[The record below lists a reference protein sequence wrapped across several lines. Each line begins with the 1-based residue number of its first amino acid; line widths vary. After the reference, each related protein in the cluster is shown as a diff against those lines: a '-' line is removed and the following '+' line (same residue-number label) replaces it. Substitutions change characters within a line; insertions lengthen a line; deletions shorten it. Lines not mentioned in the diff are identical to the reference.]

1 MKILYEDAVMLA
13 AVKPQGMPAQ
23 ADKTGDLDLLSAL
36 EEYTGQPLGLLH
48 RLDRPVGGVMLFA
61 KEKRAEAFLAKEI
74 QEHRLKKAYLTVL
87 CGRLPAA
94 EGGLEDYLLK
104 NARTNLSEVVSKE
117 RKGAKRAALRYRRL
131 AEEETEQGVLTLAEI
146 ELETGRHHQIR
157 VQTAHAGVPIWG
169 DKKYNKGFP
178 KRGKTEIAA
187 LVLPLGG
194 HPSRYETAV
203 FLYRQARRG
212 AVFTFFGRINGIVRS
227 ILCNFQ

>member
-74 QEHRLKKAYLTVL
+74 QERRLKKAYLTVL

-146 ELETGRHHQIR
+146 ELETGRQRMQACPSGGIKNITKAFRSAAKRRLRSGLTVWRASIPIR
-157 VQTAHAGVPIWG
+157 NSRFPLPPSP
-169 DKKYNKGFP
+169 KG
-178 KRGKTEIAA
+178 
-187 LVLPLGG
+187 
-194 HPSRYETAV
+194 SR
-203 FLYRQARRG
+203 FH
-212 AVFTFFGRINGIVRS
+212 FFRKN
-227 ILCNFQ
+227 

>member
-74 QEHRLKKAYLTVL
+74 QAHRLKKAYLTVL

-131 AEEETEQGVLTLAEI
+131 AERETEQGVLTLAEI

-157 VQTAHAGVPIWG
+157 VQTSHAGVPIWG
-169 DKKYNKGFP
+169 DKKYNKG
-178 KRGKTEIAA
+178 
-187 LVLPLGG
+187 
-194 HPSRYETAV
+194 
-203 FLYRQARRG
+203 
-212 AVFTFFGRINGIVRS
+212 
-227 ILCNFQ
+227 

>member
-61 KEKRAEAFLAKEI
+61 KEI
-74 QEHRLKKAYLTVL
+74 QAHRLKKAYLTVL
-87 CGRLPAA
+87 CGRLPAV

-131 AEEETEQGVLTLAEI
+131 AERETEQGVLTLAEI

-157 VQTAHAGVPIWG
+157 VQTSHAGVPIWG

-178 KRGKTEIAA
+178 KRGKTEIA
-187 LVLPLGG
+187 LWSYRLEGI
-194 HPSRYETAV
+194 HPDTKQPFSFTAKPEGEP
-203 FLYRQARRG
+203 FSL
-212 AVFTFFGRINGIVRS
+212 FSEELTE
-227 ILCNFQ
+227 L

>member
-48 RLDRPVGGVMLFA
+48 RLDRPVGGVMLF
-61 KEKRAEAFLAKEI
+61 AKEI

-131 AEEETEQGVLTLAEI
+131 AERETEQGVLTLAEI

-157 VQTAHAGVPIWG
+157 VQTSHAGVPIWG

-178 KRGKTEIAA
+178 KRGKTEIA
-187 LVLPLGG
+187 LWSYRLEGI
-194 HPSRYETAV
+194 HPDTKQPFSFTAKPEGEP
-203 FLYRQARRG
+203 FSL
-212 AVFTFFGRINGIVRS
+212 FSEELTE
-227 ILCNFQ
+227 L

>member
-61 KEKRAEAFLAKEI
+61 KEKRTEAFLAKEI

-94 EGGLEDYLLK
+94 EDYLLK

-131 AEEETEQGVLTLAEI
+131 AERETEQGVLTLAEI

-169 DKKYNKGFP
+169 DKNITKAFRSAAKRRLRSGLTAWRASIPIRNSRFPLPPSPKGSCF
-178 KRGKTEIAA
+178 
-187 LVLPLGG
+187 
-194 HPSRYETAV
+194 H
-203 FLYRQARRG
+203 
-212 AVFTFFGRINGIVRS
+212 FFRKN
-227 ILCNFQ
+227 

>member
-117 RKGAKRAALRYRRL
+117 RKGAKCRSAVSEACGERNGAGRA
-131 AEEETEQGVLTLAEI
+131 
-146 ELETGRHHQIR
+146 
-157 VQTAHAGVPIWG
+157 
-169 DKKYNKGFP
+169 D
-178 KRGKTEIAA
+178 
-187 LVLPLGG
+187 LGG
-194 HPSRYETAV
+194 NRAGN
-203 FLYRQARRG
+203 RQASPDSRADG
-212 AVFTFFGRINGIVRS
+212 ACRCAHLGG
-227 ILCNFQ
+227 

>member
-131 AEEETEQGVLTLAEI
+131 AERETEQGVLTLAEI
-146 ELETGRHHQIR
+146 ELETGITRFASRLLMQACPSGGIKNITKAFRSAAKRRLRSGLTAWRASIPIR
-157 VQTAHAGVPIWG
+157 NSRFPLPPSP
-169 DKKYNKGFP
+169 KG
-178 KRGKTEIAA
+178 
-187 LVLPLGG
+187 
-194 HPSRYETAV
+194 SR
-203 FLYRQARRG
+203 FH
-212 AVFTFFGRINGIVRS
+212 FFRKN
-227 ILCNFQ
+227 

>member
-36 EEYTGQPLGLLH
+36 EEHTKQSLGLLH

-61 KEKRAEAFLAKEI
+61 KEKQAEAFLAKEI
-74 QEHRLKKAYLTVL
+74 QEHRLKKSYLTVL
-87 CGRLPAA
+87 CGRLPAE
-94 EGGLEDYLLK
+94 EGRWEDYLLK

-131 AEEETEQGVLTLAEI
+131 AERETEQGVLTLAEI

-157 VQTAHAGVPIWG
+157 VQTSHAGAPIWG
-169 DKKYNKGFP
+169 DKKYNRNFP
-178 KRGKTEIAA
+178 KRGRTDIALWSYCLEGIHPQTKQPFSFMAKPEKEPFSLFAEELTE
-187 LVLPLGG
+187 L
-194 HPSRYETAV
+194 
-203 FLYRQARRG
+203 
-212 AVFTFFGRINGIVRS
+212 
-227 ILCNFQ
+227 